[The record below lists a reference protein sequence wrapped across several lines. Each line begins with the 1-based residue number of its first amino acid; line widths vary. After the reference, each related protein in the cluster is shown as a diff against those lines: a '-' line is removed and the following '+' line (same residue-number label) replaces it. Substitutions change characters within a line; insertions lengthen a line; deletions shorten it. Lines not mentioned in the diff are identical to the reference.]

1 MEENQTTASRP
12 PSWQDR
18 FGAWKHQFRTFF
30 SMPWKDK
37 VRLRKIS
44 VILGAGLFGG
54 FLLGVCWNVLF
65 NPYKQRW
72 QESEAKAKKTARAL
86 QTQLDQTRLEFT
98 HVQQGA
104 QQMNRIF
111 NQFRLG
117 WENPPQKPEFLRV
130 NSSAMLFWGDGEV
143 SRRYFVYRAPG
154 KSVTLRKVNE
164 QPTNR
169 MFYFIRNPRGKWR
182 YAVTAVNRQ
191 GTETAMSEMLEVS
204 F

>member
-1 MEENQTTASRP
+1 MKENQTTASQP

-18 FGAWKHQFRTFF
+18 FGVWKHRLQIFF
-30 SMPWKDK
+30 PVPWNDK
-37 VRLRKIS
+37 VLVRRLSIFF
-44 VILGAGLFGG
+44 GTGLFIGL
-54 FLLGVCWNVLF
+54 LLGFFWNGLF

-72 QESEAKAKKTARAL
+72 QESEAKAKKTVRAL

-154 KSVTLRKVNE
+154 RSGALRKINE

-182 YAVTAVNRQ
+182 YAVTAINRQ